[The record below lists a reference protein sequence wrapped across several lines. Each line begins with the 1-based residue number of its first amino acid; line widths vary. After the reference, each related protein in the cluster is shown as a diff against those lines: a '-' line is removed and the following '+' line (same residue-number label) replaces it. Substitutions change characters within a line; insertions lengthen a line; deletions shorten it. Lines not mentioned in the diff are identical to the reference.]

1 MTLPVPCRRSPGLA
15 ALALSAAFLVCLLAS
30 LPGGKAEAGVFDP
43 ESFTLENGL
52 QVVVINNPRAPI
64 VTHMIWYKV
73 GAADEPPGKSGV
85 AHFLEH
91 LMFKGT
97 GNLEPGEFSQIVA
110 RNGGQENAFTS
121 WDYTGY
127 YQTVAA
133 DRLEIMMTHEADRMT
148 NLQLTD
154 DVVLPELQVVLEER
168 RSRVDNEPGSQL
180 GEMARASL
188 FLHHPYGTPIIGW
201 PQEVSQL
208 TTQDALDFYEDWY
221 RPNNAVVVIAGDVT
235 LEEVRPLAERTYGAV
250 AAGPLPERKRLTE
263 PPQTAPRRA
272 VLESD
277 RVRQPSLGIDY
288 LAPGYNSE
296 GGEQAYALQVLS
308 ELLGGAASARLYSK
322 LVVDEGLA
330 ASAGSYYDAS
340 AVDRSVFGLYASP
353 RQGVELEQL
362 EAALRAE
369 IALLLAEGVT
379 DQELADA
386 KQRLTAAAVYAR
398 DNLSTGARVLGEALA
413 SGRTIEQVESWPES
427 IEAVTREE
435 VEAAARAV
443 LLDNHSV
450 TRELRGEPT
459 S

>member
-1 MTLPVPCRRSPGLA
+1 MKVPAFLGSVLTGLALLAAVAATLPV
-15 ALALSAAFLVCLLAS
+15 
-30 LPGGKAEAGVFDP
+30 GKAEAGVFDP
-43 ESFTLENGL
+43 ESFTLDNGL
-52 QVVVINNPRAPI
+52 QVVVINNSRAPI

-97 GNLEPGEFSQIVA
+97 DKLEPGEFSEIVA

-133 DRLEIMMTHEADRMT
+133 DRLEIMMANEADRMT
-148 NLQLTD
+148 NLQLSD
-154 DVVLPELQVVLEER
+154 EVVLPELQVVLEER
-168 RSRVDNEPGSQL
+168 RSRVDNEPGGQL

-208 TTQDALDFYEDWY
+208 TTEDALAFYKAWY

-235 LEEVRPLAERTYGAV
+235 LEEVRPLAERTYGQV
-250 AAGPLPERKRLTE
+250 AAGPVPERKRLSE

-288 LAPGYNSE
+288 LAPGYNSP
-296 GGEQAYALQVLS
+296 GGEHAYALQVLS

-330 ASAGSYYDAS
+330 VSAGSYYDAS

-353 RQGVELEQL
+353 RQGVELENL

-369 IALLLAEGVT
+369 IALLLKEGVSE
-379 DQELADA
+379 QEVADA
-386 KQRLTAAAVYAR
+386 KKRLTAAAVYAR

-413 SGRTIEQVESWPES
+413 SGRTIEEVESWPES

-435 VEAAARAV
+435 VEAAAREV
-443 LLDNHSV
+443 LQINHSV
-450 TRELRGEPT
+450 TRELRAEPT